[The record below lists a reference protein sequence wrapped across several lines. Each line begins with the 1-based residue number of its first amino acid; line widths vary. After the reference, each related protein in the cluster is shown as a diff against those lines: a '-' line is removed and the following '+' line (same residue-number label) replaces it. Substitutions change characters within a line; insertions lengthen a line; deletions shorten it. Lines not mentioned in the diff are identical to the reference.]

1 MRQYLLENGW
11 TEAKISGEIV
21 YKSNTAKEF
30 KKACRELDIE
40 KGTDILTTLILAG
53 ITEADAYKL
62 WENRNRGNFDTYSTG
77 KYIAPTNGQ
86 ITSGFGYR
94 SSPTAG
100 ASSYHQCI
108 DIAASRGSVVSA
120 ADGGRVVYAGY
131 NGGYG
136 NQIIIQH
143 DDGTQTYYSHLDYIS
158 VRKGQSV
165 SQKQYIGNVGSTGIS
180 TGPHLDFRV
189 NVGGQFV
196 DPLKYFSV

>member
-77 KYIAPTNGQ
+77 KYIAPTSGQ

-94 SSPTAG
+94 
-100 ASSYHQCI
+100 
-108 DIAASRGSVVSA
+108 
-120 ADGGRVVYAGY
+120 
-131 NGGYG
+131 
-136 NQIIIQH
+136 
-143 DDGTQTYYSHLDYIS
+143 
-158 VRKGQSV
+158 
-165 SQKQYIGNVGSTGIS
+165 
-180 TGPHLDFRV
+180 
-189 NVGGQFV
+189 
-196 DPLKYFSV
+196 